1 MHFIWIRLSIET
13 YALIVLSGLTPV
25 SSAGQAPNPWFDKLT
40 MTLVTLS
47 LSKGGFADPSNMMA
61 GKQGGE

>member
-1 MHFIWIRLSIET
+1 
-13 YALIVLSGLTPV
+13 LTPV

-40 MTLVTLS
+40 LTLVTLN